1 MTSDSFPKL
10 RLLLSVE
17 KHCLPA
23 LLFLGLALTT
33 FPNMLLAQSGA
44 ETNQDSSIHWAF
56 ASLVGTGWY
65 KMEDG
70 QHAFVLNIPPGQEIR
85 QSDLDSE
92 GLDRVGIYIKYD
104 AAVGLY
110 AIDDIPGIIEPENL
124 STASFTPGIELEIPV
139 TSRWYLRPFAHLGW
153 GTALDSGNSAW
164 IYYAGIKSRYV
175 FGRGEPRWTLY
186 NSFYWA
192 GYSPDSGPPNDLAS
206 LLTGIELGHRLG
218 SSTAPGEALKLYW
231 RLGYTMMNDGPE
243 FLARS
248 YETKSIGDT
257 LEFGVAL
264 GRPDHPFRIWFLE
277 FERFGLN
284 YTLNSDGTFKAITF
298 NTTSWFTK

>member
-1 MTSDSFPKL
+1 MTLNEITKRRPLQPVL
-10 RLLLSVE
+10 RFARLAPLLL
-17 KHCLPA
+17 P
-23 LLFLGLALTT
+23 LTMAAA
-33 FPNMLLAQSGA
+33 PENLQAQAGRN
-44 ETNQDSSIHWAF
+44 EIEDTSIHWAF

-65 KMEDG
+65 RMEDG

-85 QSDLDSE
+85 QSNPDS
-92 GLDRVGIYIKYD
+92 GGFDRVGIYIKYD
-104 AAVGLY
+104 TAIGLY

-124 STASFTPGIELEIPV
+124 SMATFTPGVELEIPV

-175 FGRGEPRWTLY
+175 FGRGDPSWTLY

-192 GYSPDSGPPNDLAS
+192 GYSPDSGPSNDLAS

-218 SSTAPGEALKLYW
+218 SITAPGEALKLYW

-243 FLARS
+243 FLTRS

-264 GRPDHPFRIWFLE
+264 GRPDRPFRIWFLE

-284 YTLNSDGTFKAITF
+284 YALNSDGTFKAITF